1 VSGHDHDHD
10 TVRGLPGPLPSGESI
25 LWQGSPR
32 WEGIARRVFHIRKLA
47 IYFGAILVCRELYFM
62 STASSAS
69 SLAISGLWLIGVA
82 AAALGLLSLIAWLIG
97 RTTIYTITNRRI
109 VLQIGMALPMNINI
123 PFRLVESAGLHSHPD
138 GTGDIQ
144 LSLAAGE
151 RIAYLALWPH
161 ARPWRLAH
169 AEPLLRCVPEAA
181 AVAQV
186 LARALAA
193 ASAVPVRAAPEAA
206 SGAEARRRATAYA

>member
-1 VSGHDHDHD
+1 VSGHDHDV
-10 TVRGLPGPLPSGESI
+10 VRGLPGPLPSGETI

-32 WEGIARRVFHIRKLA
+32 WDSIARRVFHLRKLA
-47 IYFGAILVCRELYFM
+47 IYFGLILVCREFYFM
-62 STASSAS
+62 STVASAS

-82 AAALGLLSLIAWLIG
+82 AAAMGLLSLIAWLIG

-123 PFRLVESAGLHSHPD
+123 PFRLVESAGLHCHAD

-144 LSLAAGE
+144 LSLAASD

-161 ARPWRLAH
+161 ARPWRLAQ

-181 AVAQV
+181 AVSQV

-206 SGAEARRRATAYA
+206 PGAETRRRATAFA